1 MGQDPSL
8 TSHDITIS
16 ISELKF
22 RLHLDFH
29 VSEMINIIYNYYN
42 IYCQWLCFT
51 LLSFSY
57 VFAEPLLYF
66 WACISVSRL
75 RPVCRSP
82 LRNWIY
88 CVCLWSSG
96 LESFHTTIPNE
107 LLLKRSLQWGP
118 RLSLGCR
125 EISCAL
131 LQHPLRSSNQ
141 PAWQVLTPLKVSRK
155 VMVLRCHGVHFTPCH
170 LS

>member
-1 MGQDPSL
+1 MGQDPSWPVM
-8 TSHDITIS
+8 DITIS

-51 LLSFSY
+51 LLSFS
-57 VFAEPLLYF
+57 
-66 WACISVSRL
+66 
-75 RPVCRSP
+75 
-82 LRNWIY
+82 
-88 CVCLWSSG
+88 CVCWASLIFLSMYFCVQAQARLQESSQK
-96 LESFHTTIPNE
+96 LD
-107 LLLKRSLQWGP
+107 LL
-118 RLSLGCR
+118 RLSLEQRLGELPHDHPKR
-125 EISCAL
+125 AAIKEELTVGSSPVIGLQRDQLRL